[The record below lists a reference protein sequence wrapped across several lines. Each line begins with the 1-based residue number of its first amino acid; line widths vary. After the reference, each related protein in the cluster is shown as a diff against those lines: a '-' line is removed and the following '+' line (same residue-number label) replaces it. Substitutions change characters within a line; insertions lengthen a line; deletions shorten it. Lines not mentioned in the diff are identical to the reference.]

1 VIPFVYGIKHLAA
14 DGIDLLGPAA
24 MLVGLAVGALFVM
37 RQRTATNP
45 MIDLDLFANRVFS
58 NSIGANTVAMFALVG
73 NAIFTTQ
80 YLQSVL
86 GMSPLRA
93 ALWSLAPTVLVM
105 AGAPTAAVLARR
117 VGRPAVTS
125 GGFAIAAAG
134 FVVLTRVRP
143 DSSLWVVLIGA
154 SLLAM
159 GLVAVMTLVTDAV
172 LTAVSPERAGAASA
186 LMETSSELGGA
197 FGMAVLGSIGAAVYR
212 ADVMGRLPAGLGSDG
227 VSTIRDTLG
236 GALAVAR
243 QLPSGVGHD
252 VVDAARVAFTHGM
265 NMVAL
270 VGAVVLVGAAVAS
283 YVLRDRKL

>member
-1 VIPFVYGIKHLAA
+1 
-14 DGIDLLGPAA
+14 
-24 MLVGLAVGALFVM
+24 
-37 RQRTATNP
+37 
-45 MIDLDLFANRVFS
+45 
-58 NSIGANTVAMFALVG
+58 
-73 NAIFTTQ
+73 
-80 YLQSVL
+80 
-86 GMSPLRA
+86 MSPLRA
-93 ALWSLAPTVLVM
+93 ALWSLAPTALVM

-117 VGRPAVTS
+117 VGRSVVTS

-134 FVVLTRVRP
+134 FVVLMRVRP

-154 SLLAM
+154 SLLAV

-212 ADVMGRLPAGLGSDG
+212 SDVMGRLPAGLGSDG
-227 VSTIRDTLG
+227 VSTVRDTLG

-243 QLPSGVGHD
+243 QLPGGVGHD

-265 NMVAL
+265 NVVAL
-270 VGAVVLVGAAVAS
+270 VGAVVLLGAAVAS